1 MASSFSFDVVS
12 TVDVQLLRNAVDTA
26 KKELA
31 TRYDFKGSKSSLELK
46 EEKGVASITAV
57 GDDAFKLSQLLELL
71 KGKLVRQEVDLRFI
85 DWTKTP
91 DPAALG
97 TLRQLLPL
105 KQGLDQAK
113 AKEVSQALRDSGLK
127 VKPSIQGDAVRVVS
141 ASKDDLQA
149 AMAFLRGKDLGVAL
163 SFTNYR

>member
-1 MASSFSFDVVS
+1 MASTFSFDVVS
-12 TVDVQLLRNAVDTA
+12 SVDLQLVRNALDTA

-46 EEKGVASITAV
+46 EEKSTASITAI

-71 KGKLVRQEVDLRFI
+71 KGKLVRQDVDLRFI
-85 DWTKTP
+85 DWDKTP
-91 DPAALG
+91 EPASQG
-97 TLRQLLPL
+97 TLRQILAL
-105 KQGLDQAK
+105 KQGLDQPK
-113 AKEVSQALRDSGLK
+113 AKEVAQAIRESGLK
-127 VKPSIQGDAVRVVS
+127 AKTQIQGDAVRVTS

-149 AMAFLRGKDLGVAL
+149 VMALLRAGDYGVAL